1 MKIEDEIEQPKF
13 RNDYQKVVVN
23 LIYSANWLETRQE
36 ELFTPFGITP
46 SQYNILRI
54 LRGQSGQ
61 SLSGADIKS
70 KMLKRNSDI
79 SRLLDRMVKKK
90 LVDRKQCRDDKRAT
104 DVNITQAGLDILKEI
119 DNHIDLAEKQMIC
132 LTREEARQ
140 LSTLLDKARG

>member
-1 MKIEDEIEQPKF
+1 MKIEDEIQQAKF

-23 LIYSANWLETRQE
+23 LIYSANWLETKQE

-54 LRGQSGQ
+54 LRGQGNQ
-61 SLSGADIKS
+61 SLSGTGIKS

-79 SRLLDRMVKKK
+79 SRLLDRLVKKK
-90 LVDRKQCRDDKRAT
+90 LVDRTQCPDDKRAT
-104 DVNITQAGLDILKEI
+104 NVTITPSGLDLLKKI
-119 DNHIDLAEKQMIC
+119 DSHIDQAEKQFIH
-132 LTREEARQ
+132 LTQKEARE

>member
-1 MKIEDEIEQPKF
+1 MKIEDEIQQAKF

-36 ELFTPFGITP
+36 ELFSPFGITP

-54 LRGQSGQ
+54 LRGQGSK

-90 LVDRKQCRDDKRAT
+90 LVDRKQCPNDKRVT
-104 DVNITQAGLDILKEI
+104 NVSITQTGLGVLKKI
-119 DNHIDLAEKQMIC
+119 DSHIDQAEKQIIH

-140 LSTLLDKARG
+140 LSNLLDKVRG